1 MTASL
6 LLGNRIDQYTFTCQ
20 KLLLIGTTVD
30 TVAVLTLIRALTIIN
45 KAEVRIRWYIFN
57 HKPILYHVLSI
68 TTFILSPISRNHLL
82 FQIFIIMVSKTPTG
96 RLDSG
101 Q

>member
-6 LLGNRIDQYTFTCQ
+6 LLGDRIDQHTFTCQ

-30 TVAVLTLIRALTIIN
+30 TVTVLTLIRALTIIN
-45 KAEVRIRWYIFN
+45 KAEDGIFN
-57 HKPILYHVLSI
+57 HKPIPYHVLSI

-96 RLDSG
+96 RFDSG